1 MGGRVCLRCK
11 CKTLLGFVKKFID
24 ITQQCFAPL
33 PQVKYP
39 TNNLNFHWRWWDWI
53 QAIFLNFFCFKNA
66 KTLPGQWSSD
76 LNLQDFD
83 DQQYQNYHVKYHRLA
98 IGNKQQTHYGPI
110 FLLKSDSI
118 IWLRFESWVRLR
130 QRLLLWALF
139 SKLSKFN
146 IQPGS
151 VGNLVKK
158 FFQSS
163 ECSLLGRKSNPQ
175 FLKIWFFDHF
185 WQILTTVLLKMLKN
199 WEIQPLGILIVVF

>member
-1 MGGRVCLRCK
+1 MIPSPSSFENR
-11 CKTLLGFVKKFID
+11 KFAD
-24 ITQQCFAPL
+24 TTQQCFALL
-33 PQVKYP
+33 PQVNFP

-53 QAIFLNFFCFKNA
+53 QAIFLNFFCYKNA

-83 DQQYQNYHVKYHRLA
+83 DQQYQNHHVKYHRLA

-146 IQPGS
+146 IQQLFSNFSCMFLNP
-151 VGNLVKK
+151 NN
-158 FFQSS
+158 FFQF
-163 ECSLLGRKSNPQ
+163 E
-175 FLKIWFFDHF
+175 F
-185 WQILTTVLLKMLKN
+185 
-199 WEIQPLGILIVVF
+199 